1 MKNPCPVRDLL
12 AALLVMMTLLGSSVT
27 HALESFTVEDI
38 RVEGAQKIDPGTV
51 FNYLPVKVGDVID
64 DGIARE
70 AIKALYATGFFQD
83 IELRQEGAVL
93 IVVVAE
99 RPSIARVEYS
109 GNKDIRDKVIDDA
122 LAQTGVTE
130 GRIFNERQLEQLAK
144 VIQERYFSRGRYSA
158 EVEAVA

>member
-70 AIKALYATGFFQD
+70 AIKVAL
-83 IELRQEGAVL
+83 R
-93 IVVVAE
+93 
-99 RPSIARVEYS
+99 
-109 GNKDIRDKVIDDA
+109 
-122 LAQTGVTE
+122 
-130 GRIFNERQLEQLAK
+130 
-144 VIQERYFSRGRYSA
+144 
-158 EVEAVA
+158 